1 MGSKLNED
9 QPFGAAEEISTH
21 KPIFH
26 KGFSD
31 GEAMTFTNSSLIDR
45 SENGVVKANIDEAR
59 VNVPAAEKIRRKTY
73 SSKYKLQ
80 VIRKLE
86 TLAPNERGAYLRKEG
101 LYYSMVARWRDE
113 FAKVPEVQQ
122 VVPKEDTRALKRK
135 IEQLERRLE
144 KADAVIDL
152 QKKVL
157 TLLDTLR
164 EP

>member
-1 MGSKLNED
+1 
-9 QPFGAAEEISTH
+9 
-21 KPIFH
+21 
-26 KGFSD
+26 
-31 GEAMTFTNSSLIDR
+31 MTFTNSSLIGR
-45 SENGVVKANIDEAR
+45 SENGVVTASSDDAR
-59 VNVPAAEKIRRKTY
+59 VNVPAAEKTRRKTY

-113 FAKVPEVQQ
+113 FSKVPEFAQ

-157 TLLDTLR
+157 TLLDTMR

>member
-1 MGSKLNED
+1 MTYTHSKLIE
-9 QPFGAAEEISTH
+9 PS
-21 KPIFH
+21 K
-26 KGFSD
+26 
-31 GEAMTFTNSSLIDR
+31 
-45 SENGVVKANIDEAR
+45 NGVVTADSDDAR
-59 VNVPAAEKIRRKTY
+59 VKLPAAEKTRRRTY
-73 SSKYKLQ
+73 TRNYKLQ

-101 LYYSMVARWRDE
+101 LYYSMVARWRDD
-113 FAKVPEVQQ
+113 FSKVAELGQSG
-122 VVPKEDTRALKRK
+122 PKDDSRALKRT
-135 IEQLERRLE
+135 IEQLERRLA